1 MTPSQTRTNHL
12 GYDVGPSRKIADGAL
27 ARATTTECLKAN
39 KSNALT
45 RLALMLFR
53 LLCFSIGVVKA
64 ALKAAAAAITAR
76 PTDRG
81 GAPPALFQLQV
92 KVDGATVMLDAGS
105 AWTAADVKAALHAK
119 TGRASGG
126 YYLVAAGGKPLDD
139 GAATTLAALGVGP
152 GDRLELRGRLR
163 GGMGCGASKRP
174 AGPAPAAGKMV
185 EAGAAAGAAGR
196 AAAEAAAATAAVEKA
211 AEESPALPAQQQQAG
226 QAKEAE
232 LAARPELTPSYWDEV
247 GDGKPNASV
256 LKRAL
261 ADTVLV
267 DAAWLARLADAGD
280 ILPRCQDLPE
290 GARVTLD
297 EMEQWTHL
305 YTVGVLV
312 ISYPWWATPPSTRPT
327 CLERPARR
335 PCPAS
340 VHVAH
345 HPSAPPGRAQARRRP
360 PRQGRAAAA
369 RDLARA
375 EDLRQDG
382 QGDVRLR
389 RRLQGGRVPRLR
401 LDAAALAGQRRGRPH
416 ARGEGHL

>member
-81 GAPPALFQLQV
+81 GAPPALFQLQL

-119 TGRASGG
+119 TGRASGD

-163 GGMGCGASKRP
+163 GGMGCGASKGP

-247 GDGKPNASV
+247 GDFKPNASV

-297 EMEQWTHL
+297 EMEQWKDP

-312 ISYPWWATPPSTRPT
+312 ISYPWWATPP
-327 CLERPARR
+327 
-335 PCPAS
+335 
-340 VHVAH
+340 
-345 HPSAPPGRAQARRRP
+345 APDP
-360 PRQGRAAAA
+360 
-369 RDLARA
+369 LA
-375 EDLRQDG
+375 
-382 QGDVRLR
+382 
-389 RRLQGGRVPRLR
+389 
-401 LDAAALAGQRRGRPH
+401 
-416 ARGEGHL
+416 